1 MHFVGSSSLAIWR
14 QRIIL
19 GLSAFVLYV
28 LLYFTGL
35 LNLGPLELSVQVI
48 GCLGYAFALF
58 TTGPR
63 WLRWTVATWDA
74 VVLCLLIRAN
84 GMTASPFLIM
94 IPVWFFGV
102 CLANLIDGDITPV
115 PWMLA
120 LALLSPLLGGI
131 GGDQYPLFAITI
143 LVAVVAMGGGALMLA
158 SERRT
163 GRSDPLLTML
173 LNRTAGLER
182 LEEMAAASEDFSL
195 AFVDLA
201 EFKTI
206 NDQHGHKIGDEVLL
220 EIGKRLKAGVGS
232 RDVVARYGGD
242 EFLVALRDPATLE
255 GLRAA
260 LEPAVTTSVGPLT
273 VRADIGSVPFERG
286 EDVDVLLERA
296 DAAMYAR
303 KRGAKL
309 ASA

>member
-1 MHFVGSSSLAIWR
+1 MHFVGSSPLAIWR
-14 QRIIL
+14 QRVIG
-19 GLSAFVLYV
+19 GLSAFLLYV
-28 LLYFTGL
+28 LLYFNGI
-35 LNLGPLELSVQVI
+35 LNLGPLELSAQI
-48 GCLGYAFALF
+48 LGCLGYVFALF

-63 WLRWTVATWDA
+63 WLRWTLATWDA
-74 VVLCLLIRAN
+74 VVLGLLIRSN

-94 IPVWFFGV
+94 VPVWFFGV
-102 CLANLIDGDITPV
+102 ALANLIDGDTAPV
-115 PWMLA
+115 PWMLT

-131 GGDQYPLFAITI
+131 GGDHYALYAITV
-143 LVAVVAMGGGALMLA
+143 VAAVAAMGGGAFTLA

-173 LNRTAGLER
+173 LNRTAGLDK
-182 LEEMAAASEDFSL
+182 LEEMARAGEAFTL

-201 EFKTI
+201 EFKTV
-206 NDQHGHKIGDEVLL
+206 NDQHGHKVGDEVLS
-220 EIGKRLKAGVGS
+220 EIGKRLKAGVKG
-232 RDVVARYGGD
+232 RDLVARYGGD
-242 EFLVALRDPATLE
+242 EFLVALRDVATLQH
-255 GLRAA
+255 LRAS
-260 LEPAVTTSVGPLT
+260 LEPAVMTSVGPLR

-303 KRGAKL
+303 KRSAKL